1 MDNQTPKPILA
12 FDHTVSLIE
21 GCDQMIASF
30 KKMGEQD
37 NSAMIRQELRLRSQY
52 VKDLNEMLSVVN
64 LKVQDVFA
72 KAA

>member
-1 MDNQTPKPILA
+1 MDNQTPKSILA

-21 GCDQMIASF
+21 GYDQMIASF
-30 KKMGEQD
+30 KKMGEQE
-37 NSAMIRQELRLRSQY
+37 NSAMIRQELCLRSQY
-52 VKDLNEMLSVVN
+52 VKDLNEMLSIVN